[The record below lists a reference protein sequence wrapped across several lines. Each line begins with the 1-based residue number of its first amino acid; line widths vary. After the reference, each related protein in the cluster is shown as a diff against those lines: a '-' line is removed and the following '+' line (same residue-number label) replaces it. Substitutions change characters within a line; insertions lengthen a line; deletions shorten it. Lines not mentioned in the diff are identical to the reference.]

1 MINRD
6 LLWGA
11 SHEKEQ
17 YKFQVCRYCN
27 FYPCELVKRKA
38 CLSEDMLCEQD
49 SSAVIVRAIMAVDE
63 CSITPSNDI
72 VATAEVIEDQAGLYD
87 NSFTNTSCTMKM
99 LTDQVECGNKRISEG
114 IGDHYK
120 IEIDPY
126 SGMIISS
133 VTDRWEPSQP
143 VFISAQTGQGKN
155 YFIENTLLPYVRELN
170 IRNNLKQKVLIL
182 SNRLALKR
190 QVESHLDCDPDEEK
204 IPYGEFADVMTYQ
217 AFCKL
222 AKNLESRQ
230 KKTADKYIFV
240 ICDEAHFF
248 TSDAMFNPHTGRILE
263 SIVKIFKKSIRVYMS
278 ATPYECLEYILD
290 EEYAQEK
297 HQMMVFYHFSR
308 DYSYFDVKAYSE
320 FDELKD
326 IVTKSVC
333 KNAEK
338 WLIFIDNI
346 QECEKLKAFF
356 LDPSEEEKKQAAEKN
371 IEYKSPLEGKI
382 LTLDAAKKEDESF
395 EYLVKHEKLPGGIR
409 ILISTSVIDNGINL
423 TDVDNIVVSD
433 VSYVKVLQMVGR
445 ARVNDSGKRK
455 TLYLKRFNAKSVEKR
470 IHALRSQED
479 AYHAY
484 RMAYGDV
491 RYPHP
496 CNSIREY
503 EFLKKYY
510 HGSIA
515 DFDNAKHWFG
525 LLYGEPQLYA
535 NHIAMS
541 LVGQL
546 VNHYEY
552 IRDEMQGETPE
563 GQAYLEYQFSWFGK
577 AYCMDDDVT
586 FADEDK
592 AKKEFIAFLESYAE
606 SAVEIAG
613 EDMKKFQCEFTKL
626 HDAVYPRFDKNQD
639 REYGHQ
645 QMNSILK
652 LHEIGYRLTGR
663 PKAGPWQVV
672 KC

>member
-6 LLWGA
+6 LLWEA
-11 SHEKEQ
+11 SPEKIR
-17 YKFQVCRYCN
+17 YKFQVCQYCN
-27 FYPCELVKRKA
+27 FYPCELVERRA
-38 CLSEDMLCEQD
+38 YLFEDTLSEQD
-49 SSAVIVRAIMAVDE
+49 SSYAIAEIATDDE
-63 CSITPSNDI
+63 CNTASGDVIF
-72 VATAEVIEDQAGLYD
+72 AKAEVIEKKAGGYD
-87 NSFTNTSCTMKM
+87 NSFTDSSCTMRM
-99 LTDQVECGNKRISEG
+99 YTDQVECGSKRISEG
-114 IGDHYK
+114 IGDHYR

-126 SGMIISS
+126 SGKIISGI
-133 VTDRWEPSQP
+133 TDRWEPSQP

-170 IRNNLKQKVLIL
+170 IKNNLKQKVLIL

-217 AFCKL
+217 AFDKL
-222 AKNLESRQ
+222 AKNLESLQR
-230 KKTADKYIFV
+230 KTADKYIFV

-278 ATPYECLEYILD
+278 ATPYECLEYIIK

-308 DYSYFDVKAYSE
+308 DYSYLDVKAYSE
-320 FDELKD
+320 FDELKE

-356 LDPSEEEKKQAAEKN
+356 LAPSEEEKKQAADKRINYE
-371 IEYKSPLEGKI
+371 SPLEGKI
-382 LTLDAAKKEDESF
+382 LTLDAAKKDDESF

-433 VSYVKVLQMVGR
+433 MSYVKVLQMVGR

-455 TLYLKRFNAKSVEKR
+455 TLYLKRFNVKSVEKR
-470 IHALRSQED
+470 SHALRLQED

-484 RMAYGDV
+484 RMAYGNV
-491 RYPHP
+491 RHPRP
-496 CNSIREY
+496 CNFMREY

-515 DFDNAKHWFG
+515 DYDNAKHWFG

-541 LVGQL
+541 LVGQFL
-546 VNHYEY
+546 NHYEY
-552 IRDEMQGETPE
+552 IRDEMKGETPE

-577 AYCMDDDVT
+577 TYCMDDDVT
-586 FADEDK
+586 FVDEDK
-592 AKKEFIAFLESYAE
+592 AKRKFIAFLESYAE
-606 SAVEIAG
+606 SEVEIA
-613 EDMKKFQCEFTKL
+613 EEEMVKFQREFTEL
-626 HDAVYPRFDKNQD
+626 HDAIYPRVDKNQD
-639 REYGHQ
+639 RKYGYQ
-645 QMNSILK
+645 QMNSILE